1 MDGRIQFCLIL
12 NSFIEYFVYSYRKN
26 KVILK
31 AVDIAC
37 YQTRTSKK
45 LINIYHHKV
54 LMYDMTIGFSKIMVG
69 IDGSEESINAA
80 DYAIAIANK
89 YNGKLIAIN
98 VLTSDIGY
106 AYSSPGV
113 ESPPLTIKE
122 IILLAEDEAKIWF
135 DKIKDKADKS
145 GIRFRSETIMAKGS
159 AASTMLDYAEEQNID
174 LIVVGTRGRSG
185 IKKMLLGSIASKL
198 VTYAACPVL
207 VVK

>member
-1 MDGRIQFCLIL
+1 MH
-12 NSFIEYFVYSYRKN
+12 N
-26 KVILK
+26 
-31 AVDIAC
+31 
-37 YQTRTSKK
+37 
-45 LINIYHHKV
+45 
-54 LMYDMTIGFSKIMVG
+54 MTIEFSKILVG
-69 IDGSEESINAA
+69 IDGSESINAA
-80 DYAIAIANK
+80 YYAIANAKI
-89 YNGKLIAIN
+89 YNAELIAIN

-135 DKIKDKADKS
+135 EKIKEKVDKS
-145 GIRFRSETIMAKGS
+145 GIRFKSETIMAKRS
-159 AASTMLDYAEEQNID
+159 VASTILDYAEEQNTN

-185 IKKMLLGSIASKL
+185 IKKMLLGSTASEL